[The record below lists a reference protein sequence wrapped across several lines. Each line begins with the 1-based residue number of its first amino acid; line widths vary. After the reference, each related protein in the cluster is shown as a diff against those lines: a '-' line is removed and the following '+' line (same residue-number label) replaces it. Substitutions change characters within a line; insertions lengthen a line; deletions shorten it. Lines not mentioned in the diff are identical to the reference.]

1 METLSD
7 AKANW
12 HGQTSEPLWRL
23 SWSKLRSEQ
32 YCANITWKHFT
43 VVLFTSFLPSLFDF
57 GTDYLSG
64 VNFLSGTNY
73 TKYVN
78 HGSDFGTCT
87 HTGRYTSFVG
97 PRPEVLYEEISC
109 FDSWQN
115 LGLPYH
121 RDHFSTWISFCLV
134 DKNWNHET
142 KELPSWKLSPHPFS
156 PSRAPLPT
164 FRDHAQGRCSLFQWK
179 WTKEID
185 NRSHCDG
192 RHLGIN
198 SSIPSQPV
206 HHHYKTWST
215 SVMDPTSYPGH
226 LTRGDCQNCHRR
238 VSLQKTSHNC
248 LVGFRASIYS
258 LPCAPFPVEH
268 LLQAWL
274 NRSCCL
280 ASKVLGTP
288 DIPRTCHLPMG
299 YSSVLKQT
307 ESNLRQFPCHAR
319 PGPST
324 QGHR

>member
-1 METLSD
+1 MVEVKKWTILCQHHLETLYSC
-7 AKANW
+7 
-12 HGQTSEPLWRL
+12 PLHQL
-23 SWSKLRSEQ
+23 SSQSFRFRNGLLVWCQLLEGDKLHQICKPRIRFWKLHSHRPLHKF
-32 YCANITWKHFT
+32 CWTKTWGSLRGDI
-43 VVLFTSFLPSLFDF
+43 VLW
-57 GTDYLSG
+57 
-64 VNFLSGTNY
+64 
-73 TKYVN
+73 
-78 HGSDFGTCT
+78 
-87 HTGRYTSFVG
+87 
-97 PRPEVLYEEISC
+97 
-109 FDSWQN
+109 SWQN

-121 RDHFSTWISFCLV
+121 WDHFSTWISFCLV

-164 FRDHAQGRCSLFQWK
+164 FRDHAQGRCSVFQWK
-179 WTKEID
+179 WTKEVD
-185 NRSHCDG
+185 NRSHRDG

-198 SSIPSQPV
+198 SSIPPQPV

-226 LTRGDCQNCHRR
+226 LSRGDCQNCHRR
-238 VSLQKTSHNC
+238 ISLQKTSHNC

-319 PGPST
+319 TGPSA